1 MSDRYTLLGE
11 KPYAFVP
18 PVERKETKQ
27 APTHERYRRDLYSGK
42 IVVEF
47 TALTPVAVSAGS
59 YKFVDGKYVQ
69 DAISRA
75 GKPVLPGSSV
85 KGVVRAV
92 AEAVSA
98 SCFSVTKGINE
109 KLLEKALPA
118 NNNRRGC
125 NDYRTACPACSLFG
139 LAGKESLKS
148 RVEFGEF
155 TAVGDVKL
163 ELRQLPQLE
172 RPFKDYPQKK
182 SGGQKGQYLQ
192 DLARLLG
199 GREERNLSN
208 YGNERLYYCRL
219 CSSDS
224 NCLTC
229 TKDDFWQIYNRLSD
243 PQRREL
249 RFRGRKFYFHGQEP
263 LQFRTNYHYRAYA
276 PAGTRFQ
283 GEVYFK
289 NLTREEYGLLLYA
302 LGAGGEFCLKIGYG
316 KPLFY
321 GSVATKIVRAEK
333 YHLSAELPDVN
344 SAIQAYKDSTRF
356 LDRQRQEL
364 EKILCW
370 KKPLGKPRS
379 SPNY

>member
-1 MSDRYTLLGE
+1 MSNRYTLLGE

-18 PVERKETKQ
+18 PVERRGGKQ
-27 APTHERYRRDLYSGK
+27 APTHERYQDNHYSGK

-69 DAISRA
+69 DAISHA

-98 SCFSVTKGINE
+98 SCFSVTMGIN
-109 KLLEKALPA
+109 KHLLEKALPKQ
-118 NNNRRGC
+118 NSQKC
-125 NDYRTACPACSLFG
+125 SDYRAACPACSLFG

-155 TAVGDVKL
+155 TTVGDVKL

-182 SGGQKGQYLQ
+182 SDAQKGQYLQ

-219 CSSDS
+219 CSSDEG
-224 NCLTC
+224 CLTC
-229 TKDDFWQIYNRLSD
+229 TKDDFWRIYSQFGN
-243 PQRREL
+243 PKQREL

-283 GEVYFK
+283 GEVYFR

-344 SAIQAYKDSTRF
+344 SAIQAYKDSTPF

-364 EKILCW
+364 EKILSW